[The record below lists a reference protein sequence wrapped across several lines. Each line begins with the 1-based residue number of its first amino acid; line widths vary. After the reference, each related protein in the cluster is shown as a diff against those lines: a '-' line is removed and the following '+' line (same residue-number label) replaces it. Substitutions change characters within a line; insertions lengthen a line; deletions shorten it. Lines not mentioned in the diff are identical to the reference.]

1 MDKLS
6 RNELVTLCRE
16 RGVQEYSGRSKEY
29 LLNLLNQHAV
39 QAVQTV
45 PLTQNP
51 SFIEVCSGC
60 GGLSTGFMNV
70 GWDAKLLNEIIPVF
84 SKTLQTNHPG
94 ILVETKDMQKLDLT
108 KYHGQIDVL
117 MGGVPCFVKDT
128 LVLTN
133 TGYKEIQ
140 DVTLDHTLMTHTGKF
155 QKILNLQQKQYSST
169 LYDIKIKYH
178 PLPISA
184 TDEHPFYVRKRT
196 KVYNKETR
204 NYDNQF
210 GKPDWKKAK
219 DLTMD
224 DYYGMVIN
232 TSSVIPEFTIK
243 KVINQTVSEDIHMKL
258 DQADQWFMMGYFVG
272 DGWVEDQKKP
282 DGRSC
287 HTVKFSVS
295 FKDEEVIGKRLQ
307 KVLPVVDKKADSGLC
322 KKYGCHSLVWW
333 TILKKFGKYAH
344 GKVIP
349 EWVQDAPIDL
359 IHEFINGYMAADG
372 YKKSDGVHKI
382 TTVSHSLAFG
392 LQRLYLKLGYI
403 FSVEKTIR
411 PKTCVIQGRTVN
423 QRDTYQVRGHLK
435 PCRFSS
441 FIDGNYVWYAPTSIT
456 TREVQDEPV
465 YNFEVEEDNSY
476 TVFNT
481 IVHNCQA
488 FSQAGLR
495 EGLND
500 PRGQLM
506 LDFNRLVV
514 QVSPKILMIENVE
527 GLVSHN
533 DGKSLKSI
541 LELFSNN
548 GAYKMHH
555 KVLNAGK
562 YEVPQKRKR
571 IFIVGVRDDI
581 HREKGEFTYPE
592 PSSNTVLLRDVLP
605 GCPPSDGAKYPEAKK
620 KIMELV
626 PEGGCWVDLPED
638 IQRTYMGGSYESGG
652 GKRGMARRLSMNEQ
666 CLTLTTSPAQKQ
678 TERCHPLETRPLT
691 VREYARIQTFPDSYV
706 FEGSTANQYKQIG
719 NAVPVKLA
727 EAMGRQI
734 KKYLA

>member
-1 MDKLS
+1 MALKLTQHNPLLHKSPMDKLS
-6 RNELVTLCRE
+6 RNELVALCRE
-16 RGVQEYSGRSKEY
+16 RGVQGYSGRSKEY
-29 LLNLLNQHAV
+29 LLNLLNQQTSQTSQTSPPP
-39 QAVQTV
+39 QAAPT
-45 PLTQNP
+45 
-51 SFIEVCSGC
+51 FIEVCSGC

-117 MGGVPCFVKDT
+117 MGGIPC
-128 LVLTN
+128 
-133 TGYKEIQ
+133 Q
-140 DVTLDHTLMTHTGKF
+140 SWSM
-155 QKILNLQQKQYSST
+155 
-169 LYDIKIKYH
+169 
-178 PLPISA
+178 
-184 TDEHPFYVRKRT
+184 
-196 KVYNKETR
+196 
-204 NYDNQF
+204 
-210 GKPDWKKAK
+210 
-219 DLTMD
+219 
-224 DYYGMVIN
+224 
-232 TSSVIPEFTIK
+232 
-243 KVINQTVSEDIHMKL
+243 
-258 DQADQWFMMGYFVG
+258 
-272 DGWVEDQKKP
+272 
-282 DGRSC
+282 
-287 HTVKFSVS
+287 
-295 FKDEEVIGKRLQ
+295 
-307 KVLPVVDKKADSGLC
+307 SGLR
-322 KKYGCHSLVWW
+322 
-333 TILKKFGKYAH
+333 H
-344 GKVIP
+344 G
-349 EWVQDAPIDL
+349 ID
-359 IHEFINGYMAADG
+359 
-372 YKKSDGVHKI
+372 
-382 TTVSHSLAFG
+382 
-392 LQRLYLKLGYI
+392 
-403 FSVEKTIR
+403 
-411 PKTCVIQGRTVN
+411 
-423 QRDTYQVRGHLK
+423 
-435 PCRFSS
+435 
-441 FIDGNYVWYAPTSIT
+441 
-456 TREVQDEPV
+456 
-465 YNFEVEEDNSY
+465 
-476 TVFNT
+476 
-481 IVHNCQA
+481 
-488 FSQAGLR
+488 
-495 EGLND
+495 D

-514 QVSPKILMIENVE
+514 QVSPKILMVENVE

-571 IFIVGVRDDI
+571 IFIVGIRDDI

-620 KIMELV
+620 KIMDIV

-706 FEGSTANQYKQIG
+706 FEGSVANQYKQIG